1 MNTENQEVLTKKGIS
16 FGLITLVT
24 VIVVVGLWIANYYLV
39 KDSSDERKKSFGD
52 IFNPLNTL
60 YSGLALSG
68 IVLTILLQR
77 KELSLQRQELKETR
91 AELKR
96 TATAQENSEKALN
109 RQAENLKMSAKL
121 SALNT
126 LVTYYSEAE
135 LNLRKGINN
144 RLDLSQV
151 IDKKNTYVDRIE
163 EILEAKENL

>member
-1 MNTENQEVLTKKGIS
+1 M
-16 FGLITLVT
+16 
-24 VIVVVGLWIANYYLV
+24 
-39 KDSSDERKKSFGD
+39 
-52 IFNPLNTL
+52 
-60 YSGLALSG
+60 
-68 IVLTILLQR
+68 
-77 KELSLQRQELKETR
+77 
-91 AELKR
+91 KR